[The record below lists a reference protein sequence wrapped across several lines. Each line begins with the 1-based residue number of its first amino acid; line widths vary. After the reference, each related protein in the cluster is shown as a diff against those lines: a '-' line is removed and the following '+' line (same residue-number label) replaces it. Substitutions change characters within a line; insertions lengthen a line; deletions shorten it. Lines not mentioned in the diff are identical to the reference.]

1 MMFALLYLFIFSDD
15 IQEKLNSLLE
25 IIKRKINI
33 IIIEQKYL
41 EKREEEKKK
50 YEKKKDE
57 LKKNTEKRIRQMT
70 LIKEEKIKKI
80 EEKYDNIYKEL
91 AVITDQKQFLLFFN
105 KFMNM
110 AK

>member
-1 MMFALLYLFIFSDD
+1 
-15 IQEKLNSLLE
+15 LNSLLE
-25 IIKRKINI
+25 IIKRKIYIIKKNI
-33 IIIEQKYL
+33 EFHK
-41 EKREEEKKK
+41 KKEEEKKK
-50 YEKKKDE
+50 YENKKAE

-70 LIKEEKIKKI
+70 LVKEEKIKKI

>member
-1 MMFALLYLFIFSDD
+1 MMFLLFYLFLFSDD
-15 IQEKLNSLLE
+15 IEEKLNSLLE
-25 IIKRKINI
+25 KIKRKINI
-33 IIIEQKYL
+33 IKKNQKFQ
-41 EKREEEKKK
+41 KKKEEEKKK
-50 YEKKKDE
+50 YETKKTK
-57 LKKNTEKRIRQMT
+57 LKNNTEKRIRQMI
-70 LIKEEKIKKI
+70 LVKEEKIKKI

>member
-1 MMFALLYLFIFSDD
+1 MFSLLYLLLFSDD

-25 IIKRKINI
+25 IIKRKIYIIKKNI
-33 IIIEQKYL
+33 EFHK
-41 EKREEEKKK
+41 KKEEEKKK
-50 YEKKKDE
+50 YENKKAE

-70 LIKEEKIKKI
+70 LVKEEKIKKI